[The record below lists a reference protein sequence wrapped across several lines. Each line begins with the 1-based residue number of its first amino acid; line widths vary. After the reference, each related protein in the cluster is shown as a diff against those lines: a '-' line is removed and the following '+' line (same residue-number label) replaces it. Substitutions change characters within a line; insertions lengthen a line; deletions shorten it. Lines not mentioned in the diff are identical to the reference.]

1 MNKKNIIWF
10 IVDGVRSYRSGIDD
24 RDKID
29 IMDELALESVEFNN
43 TFTST
48 PSSVLSAST
57 MFTGI
62 PSAYISRH
70 YNDFEFDKNHID
82 SIVTLLKDRGYG
94 IYSIFDAKALRCGL
108 QTMAHSLPAK
118 YRPKT
123 SDHDK
128 WWHNAEI
135 TKNVR
140 HLFDKNYVKKPSFFL
155 MWYNCRLDPNTTNH
169 VKDAINIFK
178 ENNMWDD
185 SIVLMNSDHGY
196 PDPST
201 GMTVETMKKYS
212 HDMIITD
219 DNCRIPFIFK
229 YPGCP
234 KGKKIDKLVRT
245 SDIFHSLVEILDIKD
260 INKNKMNY
268 TNPNNGR
275 SLINLINDKDTKNR
289 IARIDTRLG
298 MSSSRTSALRSDEY
312 KYVYHVDDNKE
323 EFFDMLKDPYEM
335 DDIINSKEDD
345 VKNEIDFFRDLY
357 QEQEQHIFNYHSD
370 QLTKNLINQINKYY
384 SDKKKKEVKKVL
396 LTCTPMTPY
405 VVLDL
410 LINNLNSIFP
420 NISIDLLVSKK
431 IVKKYSKLKVNTI
444 EVHDFK
450 KEAIKKTKIPNKNY
464 DFTLYLTEGSRYN
477 YIDPV
482 IVDAL
487 KVLKSKKIYMM
498 DYNFKMYSRIL
509 SRWIQPFVRLF
520 KRNLKYYKGE
530 TWGYIIRDLYTGI
543 KNGIEV
549 NVFNKRHQSFDTERI
564 KQMRDKSIKENKNP
578 VSAIHIDREKDRL
591 LRLELS
597 KNEQKEG

>member
-70 YNDFEFDKNHID
+70 YNDFEFDKNQID

-140 HLFDKNYVKKPSFFL
+140 HLFDKRYVKKPSFFL
-155 MWYNCRLDPNTTNH
+155 MWYNCRLDPSTTNH

-260 INKNKMNY
+260 IDKNKMNY

-275 SLINLINDKDTKNR
+275 SLIDLINDKDTKNR

-298 MSSSRTSALRSDEY
+298 MSSSRTSALRSDDY
-312 KYVYHVDDNKE
+312 KYVYHVDENKE

-345 VKNEIDFFRDLY
+345 VKNKIDFFRGLY

-370 QLTKNLINQINKYY
+370 QLSKNLITQIDKYY

-410 LINNLNSIFP
+410 LINNLKSILP
-420 NISIDLLVSKK
+420 NISIDLLISRKV
-431 IVKKYSKLKVNTI
+431 VKKYSKLKVNII
-444 EVHDFK
+444 EVNDFK

-477 YIDPV
+477 YIDP
-482 IVDAL
+482 IVVDTL

-498 DYNFKMYSRIL
+498 DYNFKMYSRML
-509 SRWIQPFVRLF
+509 SRWIQPFIRLF

-549 NVFNKRHQSFDTERI
+549 NILNKRHQSFDTERI
-564 KQMRDKSIKENKNP
+564 KQMRDKSIKENQNP

-591 LRLELS
+591 LRLKLS
-597 KNEQKEG
+597 ENEQKEG

>member
-1 MNKKNIIWF
+1 MNKKNVIWF

-70 YNDFEFDKNHID
+70 YNDFEFDKNQID

-140 HLFDKNYVKKPSFFL
+140 HLFDKKYVKKPSFFL
-155 MWYNCRLDPNTTNH
+155 MWYNCRLDPNTTKH

-260 INKNKMNY
+260 IDKNKMNY

-312 KYVYHVDDNKE
+312 KYVYHVDENKE

-345 VKNEIDFFRDLY
+345 VKNEIGFFRDLY

-410 LINNLNSIFP
+410 LINNLNSILP

-564 KQMRDKSIKENKNP
+564 KQMRDKSIKENQNP

-597 KNEQKEG
+597 KNEQKED